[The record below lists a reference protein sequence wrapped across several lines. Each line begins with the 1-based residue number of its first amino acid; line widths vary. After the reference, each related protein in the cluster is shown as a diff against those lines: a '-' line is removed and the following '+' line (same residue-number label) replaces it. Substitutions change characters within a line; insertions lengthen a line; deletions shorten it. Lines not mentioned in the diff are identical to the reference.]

1 MSSNGPWIEHF
12 PGNLIWSNATLV
24 TKGMAPYGAVALGEI
39 DEVCERLRNRQNE
52 PDAWREEW
60 CAMGSRLE
68 QAADKAAAEGHQMT
82 AGDYYL
88 RAGMYYF
95 TGERFIYPGEQKR
108 ETGRKA
114 IECQTKGLLRRYP
127 NIEKVE
133 VPYEGSAPE
142 RGAGAPESGGW
153 DRKGALS
160 ALFMKAPG
168 ASGRAPT
175 VVVFDGMD
183 NCKEMSVLF
192 AGLEFAARGFHTL
205 AIDGPGQGE
214 SLRLR
219 GLYARHDHEVPGAA
233 AYDYVAARP
242 DVDPKKVVV
251 MGYSF
256 GGYYASRIAAFEK
269 RYAAGVAMSALHWD
283 LAGWQREI
291 KRRQEADPKATPQS
305 AFHFRWI
312 MGCLDDGDAAIRKA
326 ERFSLVDVA
335 PRIACPFLIV
345 HAGEDRVVPVA
356 SARKLH
362 EAVGS
367 KRKHLKIFSAA
378 EGGFYHAQA
387 DNRQVGID
395 YIADWISENI

>member
-1 MSSNGPWIEHF
+1 MPYE
-12 PGNLIWSNATLV
+12 NATL
-24 TKGMAPYGAVALGEI
+24 P
-39 DEVCERLRNRQNE
+39 
-52 PDAWREEW
+52 
-60 CAMGSRLE
+60 
-68 QAADKAAAEGHQMT
+68 
-82 AGDYYL
+82 
-88 RAGMYYF
+88 
-95 TGERFIYPGEQKR
+95 
-108 ETGRKA
+108 
-114 IECQTKGLLRRYP
+114 
-127 NIEKVE
+127 
-133 VPYEGSAPE
+133 
-142 RGAGAPESGGW
+142 
-153 DRKGALS
+153 

-168 ASGRAPT
+168 VSGRAPT

-192 AGLEFAARGFHTL
+192 AGLEFAARGMHTL
-205 AIDGPGQGE
+205 AVDGPGQGE

-219 GLYARHDHEVPGAA
+219 GLYARHDYEVPGAA

-312 MGCLDDGDAAIRKA
+312 MGCIDDGEAAIRKA
-326 ERFSLVDVA
+326 EHFSLVDVA
-335 PRIACPFLIV
+335 PQITCPFLIV

-356 SARKLH
+356 SAHKLY

-367 KRKHLKIFSAA
+367 RRKHLKIFAA
-378 EGGFYHAQA
+378 TEGGSYHAQA

-395 YIADWISENI
+395 YVADWIAQNIG

>member
-1 MSSNGPWIEHF
+1 MANGPWVEHF
-12 PGNLIWSNATLV
+12 PGNMVWSNACLV

-39 DEVCERLRNRQNE
+39 DEVCERLRLRQDE

-60 CAMGSRLE
+60 CAMGARLE
-68 QAADKAAAEGHQMT
+68 TVADAAEAAGHKMS
-82 AGDYYL
+82 AGSYYL
-88 RAGMYYF
+88 RAGMYFF
-95 TGERFIYPGEQKR
+95 TGERFIPPGELKR

-114 IECQTKGLLRRYP
+114 IELQTRGILRRYP

-133 VPYEGSAPE
+133 VPFEGKTLP
-142 RGAGAPESGGW
+142 
-153 DRKGALS
+153 

-168 ASGRAPT
+168 VSGRAPT

-192 AGLEFAARGFHTL
+192 AGLEFAARGWHTL

-219 GLYARHDHEVPGAA
+219 ELYARHDYEVPGSA

-242 DVDPKKVVV
+242 DVDPQKVTV

-256 GGYYASRIAAFEK
+256 GGYYAARVAAFEK
-269 RYAAGVAMSALHWD
+269 RYVAGVAMSALHWD
-283 LAGWQREI
+283 LAAWQAEI
-291 KRRQEADPKATPQS
+291 KRKQEANPKNTAQS
-305 AFHFRWI
+305 TFHFRWI
-312 MGCLDDGDAAIRKA
+312 MGCIDDGNAAIEKARK
-326 ERFSLVDVA
+326 FSLSGVA
-335 PRIACPFLIV
+335 EKIISPFLIV
-345 HAGEDRVVPVA
+345 HGADDKVVPLA
-356 SARKLH
+356 NAHKLY

-367 KRKHLKIFSAA
+367 REKHLKVLTA
-378 EGGFYHAQA
+378 EDGGTYHAQA

-395 YIADWISENI
+395 YIADWIEAVIGNG

>member
-1 MSSNGPWIEHF
+1 MSAGPWIEHF
-12 PGNLIWSNATLV
+12 PGNLVWSNACLV

-39 DEVCERLRNRQNE
+39 DQVCERLRARQGE

-60 CAMGSRLE
+60 CAMGARLE
-68 QAADKAAAEGHQMT
+68 KAADAAEAEGRRAT
-82 AGDYYL
+82 AGNYYL

-95 TGERFIYPGEQKR
+95 TGERFIQPGELKQ

-114 IECQTKGLLRRYP
+114 IELQTKGLERRYS

-133 VPYEGSAPE
+133 VPCDGTTLP
-142 RGAGAPESGGW
+142 
-153 DRKGALS
+153 
-160 ALFMKAPG
+160 ALFMKSPH

-192 AGLEFAARGFHTL
+192 AGFEFAARGWHTL

-219 GLYARHDHEVPGAA
+219 GLYARHDYEVPGAA
-233 AYDYVAARP
+233 AYDYVARRP
-242 DVDPKKVVV
+242 DVDPKKVIV

-291 KRRQEADPKATPQS
+291 KRRQDADPKGTPQS
-305 AFHFRWI
+305 TFHFRWI
-312 MGCLDDGDAAIRKA
+312 MGCVDDAEAAIEKA
-326 ERFSLVDVA
+326 KKFSLADVA
-335 PRIACPFLIV
+335 PKITCPFLIV
-345 HAGEDRVVPVA
+345 HAEHDRVVPLA
-356 SARKLH
+356 NAHKLY

-367 KRKHLKIFSAA
+367 KNKHLKILGPE
-378 EGGFYHAQA
+378 EGGHYHAQA

-395 YIADWISENI
+395 YIADWIADTLGTA